1 MHLLQR
7 CACSILLSVALPAT
21 SAATRFPA
29 VQHYGPIVP
38 TIGASERPDPALR
51 YRVVFN
57 ITRADTSPDKAN
69 PSLESVARF
78 LNLLAADGVR
88 PQPGD
93 VVAVV
98 HGAATLSVLSDD
110 AYSRHAGGMAIHNA
124 SLAWFEQLL
133 SAGSPQRNPNL
144 PLIARLRAAGVTVS
158 VCSQALHAQSIRADE
173 VAPGVRLD
181 VSALTTLANLQLRG
195 FALIP
200 D

>member
-1 MHLLQR
+1 MHVLHR
-7 CACSILLSVALPAT
+7 CACLLLLAVALPPCAT
-21 SAATRFPA
+21 AAQPPI
-29 VQHYGPIVP
+29 QHYGPIAP
-38 TIGASERPDPALR
+38 TAGAKERPDPSLR

-57 ITRADTSPDKAN
+57 ITHADTSPDKAN

-98 HGAATLSVLSDD
+98 HGPATVAVLTDE
-110 AYSRHAGGMAIHNA
+110 AYARHSGGMSVHGA

-133 SAGSPQRNPNL
+133 SAGRPARNPSL

-181 VSALTTLANLQLRG
+181 VSALTTMANLQLRG
-195 FALIP
+195 YALIP

>member
-1 MHLLQR
+1 MHLLRR
-7 CACSILLSVALPAT
+7 CACLVLLAVALPAT
-21 SAATRFPA
+21 SLATLPPA
-29 VQHYGPIVP
+29 VQHYGPIAP
-38 TIGASERPDPALR
+38 AIGAKERPDPALH

-69 PSLESVARF
+69 PSLEGVARF

-98 HGAATLSVLSDD
+98 HGPATLAVLTDE
-110 AYSRHAGGMAIHNA
+110 AYSRHAGGMTIHNA

-133 SAGSPQRNPNL
+133 SSGGPGRNPNL

-158 VCSQALHAQSIRADE
+158 VCSQALHAQSIKATE

-195 FALIP
+195 YALIP